1 MPVEWWM
8 DALADAVDAGL
19 TRAVGVSNFDV
30 EQTRRAH
37 AALARRGVPLASNQV
52 PYSLLNRRV
61 EKSGLAALCR
71 ELGAKVIA
79 YSPIEKGVLSGK
91 YSARTPPPGPRGRLY
106 SSEYMARV
114 QPLVSLLRNLGMAHG
129 GKTSSQVAL
138 NWLMCKGVVPI
149 PGAKNA
155 QQAQENAG
163 ALGWRLTPSEVSA
176 LESASD
182 QVWR

>member
-1 MPVEWWM
+1 
-8 DALADAVDAGL
+8 
-19 TRAVGVSNFDV
+19 
-30 EQTRRAH
+30 
-37 AALARRGVPLASNQV
+37 
-52 PYSLLNRRV
+52 
-61 EKSGLAALCR
+61 
-71 ELGAKVIA
+71 
-79 YSPIEKGVLSGK
+79 
-91 YSARTPPPGPRGRLY
+91 
-106 SSEYMARV
+106 
-114 QPLVSLLRNLGMAHG
+114 VSLLRNLGMAHG